1 MKNLP
6 EQIYLNFGEL
16 SEEDYENYDYKE
28 AQKEEWEITW
38 CEDPVFTGDQKYI
51 REDTVK
57 KMIEDAMTE
66 YEIKRNL
73 ESALEK

>member
-6 EQIYLNFGEL
+6 EHIYLNFGEL
-16 SEEDYENYDYKE
+16 SEEEFKDTDYKDI
-28 AQKEEWEITW
+28 QNEWEITW
-38 CEDPVFTGDQKYI
+38 CEDPIFAGDQKYI
-51 REDTVK
+51 REDIVK

>member
-6 EQIYLNFGEL
+6 EHIYLNFGEL
-16 SEEDYENYDYKE
+16 DEEELKDIDYKNI
-28 AQKEEWEITW
+28 QNEWEISW
-38 CEDPVFTGDQKYI
+38 CEDPIFAGDQKYI
-51 REDTVK
+51 REDIVK

>member
-6 EQIYLNFGEL
+6 EHIYLNFGEL
-16 SEEDYENYDYKE
+16 DEEELKDIDYKNI
-28 AQKEEWEITW
+28 QNEWEISW
-38 CEDPVFTGDQKYI
+38 CEDPIFSGDQKYI
-51 REDTVK
+51 REDIVK

>member
-6 EQIYLNFGEL
+6 EHIYLNFGEL
-16 SEEDYENYDYKE
+16 DEEELKNIDYKNI
-28 AQKEEWEITW
+28 QNEWEISW
-38 CEDPVFTGDQKYI
+38 CEDPIFAGDQKYI
-51 REDTVK
+51 REDIVK
-57 KMIEDAMTE
+57 KMIEDAMIE